1 MRLSR
6 STFARLGAPAA
17 LFLSAASC
25 GEVPAETGNRLQLQ
39 FSPLYLSGFGVSHF
53 DVTLYSGPWT
63 TGRPPVLFEAKCA
76 GYATDAPSIGPL
88 ETGSGLTLEVAFY
101 ADAAC
106 TQPVLRGGRG
116 GIDIVDGAP
125 TGTYFIPVFPTG
137 GFRAF
142 PQFDPA
148 LRDAAA
154 AVTCSADSDCRI
166 ANPDGSYQLSAVA
179 FCDAGKCALPE
190 TAYPLDMVSPRAFHT
205 ATALPDGR
213 IAFVGGVARQ
223 FPDSPG
229 ALLGTDET
237 VEVFSPGSMTFDAV
251 DVQGLQG
258 QRMAMH
264 DAVLAKDGSIAV
276 FGGATQL
283 DLSFNTGGA
292 TAGLVISIPEKN
304 LTSTEN
310 VLQLASRIDLST
322 ERAEVGAL
330 PKPLVGARAVT
341 MGDGKVLL
349 TGGHTLADGNLETT
363 ATALECTV
371 GAGAPPACDSLGA
384 LKHPRAGHCAFCEDA
399 GCDSIVLLGGAA
411 IDGGTASDVIAE
423 LYDGE
428 SFSSIA
434 LGSGD
439 LQSNIFH
446 PTCAGG
452 VVAGGTPELS
462 APPASPP
469 LVLSVSDV
477 VSGVAASGL
486 DAIDSPFRVYSAAV
500 ALSDGSVLVTG
511 GLDETGKA
519 QNTAYRIDDGEIV
532 DVYTMAA
539 ARFGHTATLITVG
552 PLSGAV
558 IVAGGLSTTDAGGF
572 ETATG
577 AELFLP

>member
-1 MRLSR
+1 MSLLR
-6 STFARLGAPAA
+6 STFLRFGAPAVLTA
-17 LFLSAASC
+17 IAGSC
-25 GEVPAETGNRLQLQ
+25 NQAPEATGDRLQLQ

-63 TGRPPVLFEAKCA
+63 TSRPPVLFEAKCA

-88 ETGSGLTLEVAFY
+88 ETGSDLTLEVSFY
-101 ADAAC
+101 SDAAC
-106 TQPVLRGGRG
+106 EKPVLRGGRG
-116 GIDIVDGAP
+116 GIDIVDGSP
-125 TGTYFIPVFPTG
+125 SGTYFIPVFPIG

-154 AVTCSADSDCRI
+154 DVTCTTDANCRI

-179 FCDAGKCALPE
+179 YCDSGTCAIPE

-213 IAFVGGVARQ
+213 IAFIGGVARQ

-237 VEVFSPGSMTFDAV
+237 VEVFSPGSMTFGAV

-283 DLSFNTGGA
+283 DLAFNAGGA
-292 TAGLVISIPEKN
+292 TAGLIISVPEKN

-310 VLQLASRIDLST
+310 VLQLVSRIDLAT

-341 MGDGKVLL
+341 MGNGKILL
-349 TGGHTLADGNLETT
+349 TGGQTLADGNLETT

-371 GAGAPPACDSLGA
+371 SAGAPPSCSSLGA
-384 LKHPRAGHCAFCEDA
+384 LKHPRSGHCAYCEDA
-399 GCDSIVLLGGAA
+399 ECDTVVLIGGAA
-411 IDGGTASDVIAE
+411 TDGGTASDVIAE
-423 LYDGE
+423 VYDGD
-428 SFSSIA
+428 SFSSVA

-439 LQSNIFH
+439 LQTNLFN

-452 VVAGGTPELS
+452 IVAGSTPELG

-469 LVLSVSDV
+469 LVVSVSDV

-486 DAIDSPFRVYSAAV
+486 GTIDSPFRVYSAAV
-500 ALSDGSVLVTG
+500 ALADGSVLVTG
-511 GLDETGKA
+511 GLDETGAA
-519 QNTAYRIDDGEIV
+519 QNTAYRIEDGEIV
-532 DVYTMAA
+532 DVYTMAS
-539 ARFGHTATLITVG
+539 ARFGHTATLVTAG
-552 PLSGAV
+552 PMSGAV
-558 IVAGGLSTTDAGGF
+558 IVAGGLSTTDAGGLT
-572 ETATG
+572 TATG